1 MLSKVFSAAACGIE
15 PVLVDCEVDSRHGMP
30 SLTIVGLPD
39 AVVKESKE
47 RVISAIKNS
56 GYMVPVNKTLT
67 INLAPA
73 EVKKVGAYYDL
84 PISVGILV
92 STGQIEI
99 RLSDSFLMIGELGL
113 DGTLKP
119 VQGVLLASILA
130 KEKGIKN
137 VFVPIGN
144 AEEASLV
151 NSINVI
157 AVKDLLDVI
166 QMLSSEEII
175 FYKRKGTVKAKP
187 SRHYLDFSEV
197 KGQGF
202 AKRAGEI
209 ASSGGHNFLLIG
221 PPGCG
226 KSMIAKRI
234 PSILP
239 DLSEDEAL
247 DVVKIHSVSGK
258 TKKGILVKTRPFRS
272 PHHTIS
278 YAGLIGGTSNSKP
291 GEVSLAHKGVL
302 FLDEILEFDR
312 KSLEALRQPM
322 EDGEVTVAR
331 AMNSYKYPA
340 SFILIASANP
350 CPCGFSTHP
359 SIQCT
364 CNTYQK
370 QQYFRKMS
378 GPLMDRFDL
387 VVEMKPVS
395 EEDLMSDIKSES
407 SSMIKNRVEKARAI
421 QMKRFVDKGITLN
434 AEMTDSQISVY
445 CKLAQNTSD
454 FIKKAIKRYSL
465 SGRALNRILK
475 VARTIA
481 DLEDCQD
488 IKLEHVVEAFHFRR
502 TIENG

>member
-1 MLSKVFSAAACGIE
+1 MLSRVYSVAACGIE

-30 SLTIVGLPD
+30 CLTIVGLPD

-56 GYMVPVNKTLT
+56 GHMVPVNKSLT

-73 EVKKVGAYYDL
+73 EVKKVGAFYDL
-84 PISVGILV
+84 PIAVGILV
-92 STGQIEI
+92 STGQLIINILET
-99 RLSDSFLMIGELGL
+99 FLMIGELGL
-113 DGTLKP
+113 DGSIKP
-119 VQGVLLASILA
+119 LPGVLLVSILA
-130 KEKGIKN
+130 KEKGIKY
-137 VFVPIGN
+137 VFVPKDN

-151 NSINVI
+151 EGVSVVAITNLSEVIEILATGRIDCFERSIR
-157 AVKDLLDVI
+157 KKELKPSLLD
-166 QMLSSEEII
+166 
-175 FYKRKGTVKAKP
+175 FA
-187 SRHYLDFSEV
+187 EV
-197 KGQGF
+197 KGQSF
-202 AKRAGEI
+202 AKRAAEI
-209 ASSGGHNFLLIG
+209 AASGGHNFFLIG

-226 KSMIAKRI
+226 KSMIAKRL

-239 DLSEDEAL
+239 ELSESEAL

-258 TKKGILVKTRPFRS
+258 TKRGSIFKTRPFRS

-322 EDGEVTVAR
+322 EDGEVTIAR
-331 AMNSYKYPA
+331 ALNSYKYPA
-340 SFILIASANP
+340 SFILVASANP
-350 CPCGFSTHP
+350 CPCGFATHP
-359 SIQCT
+359 TIPCT
-364 CNTYQK
+364 CRAHQK

-387 VVEMKPVS
+387 VVEMSPVS
-395 EEDLMSDIKSES
+395 EDDLLSEQRAEVSSDI
-407 SSMIKNRVEKARAI
+407 NLRVQRARSI
-421 QMKRFVDKGITLN
+421 QLKRFAGKGITVN
-434 AEMTDSQISVY
+434 AEMSDGDLSVF
-445 CKLAQNTSD
+445 CRIAQNSND
-454 FIKKAIKRYSL
+454 FIKRAIKRYSL

-481 DLEDCQD
+481 DLEPSDE
-488 IKLEHVVEAFHFRR
+488 IKLEHILESFHFRR
-502 TIENG
+502 SIENV

>member
-1 MLSKVFSAAACGIE
+1 MLSRVYSATACGID

-30 SLTIVGLPD
+30 CLTIVGLPD

-56 GYMVPVNKTLT
+56 NHMVPVNKTLT

-73 EVKKVGAYYDL
+73 EIKKVGAYYDL
-84 PISVGILV
+84 PIAVAILI
-92 STGQIEI
+92 STGQLIVNI
-99 RLSDSFLMIGELGL
+99 VDKFMMIGELGL
-113 DGTLKP
+113 DGTVKP
-119 VQGVLLASILA
+119 VQGVLLVSILA
-130 KEKGIKN
+130 KEKGIKY
-137 VFVPIGN
+137 VFVPTEN

-151 NSINVI
+151 EGVNVVAI
-157 AVKDLLDVI
+157 TNLIDVI
-166 QMLSSEEII
+166 QILSSGEITCYQRSNSI
-175 FYKRKGTVKAKP
+175 KEVRQNQ
-187 SRHYLDFSEV
+187 LDFSEV
-197 KGQGF
+197 KGQSF
-202 AKRAGEI
+202 AKRAAEI
-209 ASSGGHNFLLIG
+209 AASGGHNCFLIG

-226 KSMIAKRI
+226 KSMIAKRL

-239 DLSEDEAL
+239 DLSEEEAL

-258 TKKGILVKTRPFRS
+258 TKRGSIFKTRPFRS

-331 AMNSYKYPA
+331 ALNSYKYPA
-340 SFILIASANP
+340 SFILVASANP

-359 SIQCT
+359 TISCT
-364 CNTYQK
+364 CNAHQK

-387 VVEMKPVS
+387 VVEMSPVS
-395 EEDLMSDIKSES
+395 EDDLLSEQKAEAS
-407 SSMIKNRVEKARAI
+407 GEINQRVTSARRI
-421 QMKRFVDKGITLN
+421 QHKRFEGKGITLN
-434 AEMTDSQISVY
+434 AEMTDGDLAVFCRI
-445 CKLAQNTSD
+445 AQNSND
-454 FIKKAIKRYSL
+454 FIKRAIKRYSL

-481 DLEDCQD
+481 DLEPCEE
-488 IKLEHVVEAFHFRR
+488 IKLEHILEAFHFRR
-502 TIENG
+502 SLENV

>member
-1 MLSKVFSAAACGIE
+1 MLSRVYSVAACGIE

-30 SLTIVGLPD
+30 CLTIVGLPD

-56 GYMVPVNKTLT
+56 GYMVPVNKSLT

-73 EVKKVGAYYDL
+73 EVKKVGAFYDL
-84 PISVGILV
+84 PIAVGILV
-92 STGQIEI
+92 STGQLIVNIHE
-99 RLSDSFLMIGELGL
+99 SFLMIGELGL
-113 DGTLKP
+113 DGNVKP
-119 VQGVLLASILA
+119 LPGVLLVSILA
-130 KEKGIKN
+130 KEKGIKY
-137 VFVPIGN
+137 VFVPKDN

-151 NSINVI
+151 EGVSVVAITNLLEVIEILSSGTMDCFERSIRKKEVNPS
-157 AVKDLLDVI
+157 LLD
-166 QMLSSEEII
+166 
-175 FYKRKGTVKAKP
+175 FA
-187 SRHYLDFSEV
+187 EV
-197 KGQGF
+197 KGQSF
-202 AKRAGEI
+202 AKRAAEI
-209 ASSGGHNFLLIG
+209 AASGGHNFFLIG

-226 KSMIAKRI
+226 KSMIAKRL

-239 DLSEDEAL
+239 ELSEAEAL

-258 TKKGILVKTRPFRS
+258 TKRGSIFKTRPFRS

-331 AMNSYKYPA
+331 ALNSYKYPA
-340 SFILIASANP
+340 SFILVASANP
-350 CPCGFSTHP
+350 CPCGFATHP
-359 SIQCT
+359 TFPCT
-364 CNTYQK
+364 CRAHQK

-378 GPLMDRFDL
+378 GSLMDRFDL
-387 VVEMKPVS
+387 VVEMSPVPEDDLLS
-395 EEDLMSDIKSES
+395 EQRAEASIN
-407 SSMIKNRVEKARAI
+407 INQRVENARSI
-421 QMKRFVDKGITLN
+421 QRQRFEGKVITLN
-434 AEMTDSQISVY
+434 AEMTDGDLPLF
-445 CKLAQNTSD
+445 CKLASNSTD
-454 FIKKAIKRYSL
+454 FIKRAIKRYSL

-481 DLEDCQD
+481 DLEPSAD
-488 IKLEHVVEAFHFRR
+488 IKLEHILESFHFRR
-502 TIENG
+502 NIENV